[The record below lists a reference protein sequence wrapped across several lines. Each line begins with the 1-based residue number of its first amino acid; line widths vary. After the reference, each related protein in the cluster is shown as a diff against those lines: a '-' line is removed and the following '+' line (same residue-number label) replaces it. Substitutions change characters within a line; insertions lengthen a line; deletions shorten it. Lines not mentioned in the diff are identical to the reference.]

1 MSKFKKQRKNEDTS
15 SNVEEINRDSF
26 TPGWT
31 KSLSQQEGLPIKRG
45 GKIVRVTKDNTKSKS
60 NSDDE
65 DENTDDEES
74 DDDDD
79 DETGEVKTK
88 PIVNDSE
95 FVIDTAVDIETENL
109 DKEREIKIKQSSTMK
124 FNAKSSQSLRGIQ
137 QKLADICTA
146 ITVNPER
153 SLKRKVEVTEGG
165 ERIYRFV
172 DLFEMLNSNDVQIF
186 EMAMLS
192 ALLVFKDICPGYR
205 IRPQAESDTGVT
217 LKKETRALRDFEL
230 ALLAAYKKYL
240 VILDEKVQL
249 GLGNARKDTSDW
261 GVVQKLGLSALRCM
275 CELVRSLSHFNFKS
289 LLLATLVTRGAQP
302 CPEVSALCC
311 ETITHVLVGDSQ
323 GETSYEIVRLI
334 AKVLVTNKFSVPH
347 LIVRCLEKVKMAV
360 HADDS
365 KNVHR
370 RAKRERRK
378 RKKTGGD
385 EVELGLLES
394 KATNDDSAK
403 KRFQADALTEVQLIY
418 FRIIKTKIGFNLL
431 PVALE
436 GLGGITHLIN
446 METVED
452 LIALMRGILEGS
464 PPAPELVQLLC
475 IHCALRTLSGPGQE
489 LKIDEEIYLTKLR
502 GLIRELPA
510 DFARWDLVLECLDL
524 SFLKKREERNHVVMS
539 FTKLLLLVA
548 VHMTLSGANALL
560 AMAHAILLRYP
571 RARQSLAALITPAS
585 SLGNFAPDEEEK
597 VCDLAMTALRSGNDS
612 NDSGWGDAPG
622 DLDGDGSW
630 VLSLV
635 RLHMDGRYRHIVAA
649 LTSKDLLPLPLRIS
663 DARYDPITRVAD
675 RLQAVFTSLPDNLR
689 ALNSSRKH
697 ALADATPG
705 SSSSSGTSHTYT
717 KQPTIKTKR
726 GFASKKDKLLA
737 AGGIPKQAVQH
748 SSGEGD
754 SRSTVGGGYNKGT
767 PSKSNSGG
775 KSNNASGKKT
785 SVAPVTVS
793 APPPAAAALGKNGK
807 PKFGKNRK

>member
-1 MSKFKKQRKNEDTS
+1 
-15 SNVEEINRDSF
+15 
-26 TPGWT
+26 
-31 KSLSQQEGLPIKRG
+31 
-45 GKIVRVTKDNTKSKS
+45 
-60 NSDDE
+60 
-65 DENTDDEES
+65 
-74 DDDDD
+74 
-79 DETGEVKTK
+79 
-88 PIVNDSE
+88 
-95 FVIDTAVDIETENL
+95 
-109 DKEREIKIKQSSTMK
+109 
-124 FNAKSSQSLRGIQ
+124 
-137 QKLADICTA
+137 
-146 ITVNPER
+146 
-153 SLKRKVEVTEGG
+153 
-165 ERIYRFV
+165 
-172 DLFEMLNSNDVQIF
+172 
-186 EMAMLS
+186 MAMLS
-192 ALLVFKDICPGYR
+192 TLLVFKDICPGYR

-217 LKKETRALRDFEL
+217 LKKDTRALRDYEL

-249 GLGNARKDTSDW
+249 GLGNARKDTSEW

-302 CPEVSALCC
+302 CAEVSALCC
-311 ETITHVLVGDSQ
+311 ETITHVLVGDAQ

-334 AKVLVTNKFSVPH
+334 AKVLVTNKFSVPD

-418 FRIIKTKIGFNLL
+418 FRIIKTKIGFGLL

-510 DFARWDLVLECLDL
+510 DFSRWDLVLECLDL

-571 RARQSLAALITPAS
+571 RARQALAALITPAS
-585 SLGNFAPDEEEK
+585 TLGKAPDEEEK
-597 VCDLAMTALRSGNDS
+597 VCDLAMSALRSGNDS

-635 RLHMDGRYRHIVAA
+635 RLHVDGRYRHIVAA

-663 DARYDPITRVAD
+663 DAKYDPLAKIGD
-675 RLQAVFTSLPDNLR
+675 RLHAVFTSLPDSLR

-697 ALADATPG
+697 ALSEGSSGA
-705 SSSSSGTSHTYT
+705 SSSSIVQTYV
-717 KQPTIKTKR
+717 KKPTIKTKR

-737 AGGIPKQAVQH
+737 AGGVPKPAYQQQ
-748 SSGEGD
+748 SDGD
-754 SRSTVGGGYNKGT
+754 SRSFNNKENSNNYNKNGSG
-767 PSKSNSGG
+767 PSKSNDN
-775 KSNNASGKKT
+775 KSNTTRPLQNNAHGHKPSA
-785 SVAPVTVS
+785 SS
-793 APPPAAAALGKNGK
+793 APALSAVGKNGK